1 MNRVPADLARNTSI
15 ATASSTSEPC
25 MNHFQVAAGIL
36 LNAAGEVLI
45 TERLCDGPFNGLW
58 EFPGGKI
65 DSGESPPDALR
76 RELREELDIDATAVE
91 SFMSLSHTYPDRSV
105 DLEFFFVT
113 HWDGVPRGVE
123 GQGVR
128 WVAIDALNPEE
139 LLPADAPLV
148 EALRRQQILS

>member
-1 MNRVPADLARNTSI
+1 
-15 ATASSTSEPC
+15 
-25 MNHFQVAAGIL
+25 
-36 LNAAGEVLI
+36 
-45 TERLCDGPFNGLW
+45 
-58 EFPGGKI
+58 
-65 DSGESPPDALR
+65 
-76 RELREELDIDATAVE
+76 
-91 SFMSLSHTYPDRSV
+91 V